1 MHLWKKQKLFWQSW
15 GLVYRRLIRNGYF
28 AYFDVRYHSTCTSLQ
43 QTAFTKIHNS
53 SIIYGSHICFKFLD
67 RPQISGQCNLFRYNK
82 TVLRSFCNIQFFHV
96 FNKFSE
102 VFFLLINVIF
112 VFDTF
117 CLLKKLIKKIYKYMF
132 KRWSWK
138 FWRNFKIKREHNM
151 ALFFSQVFKR
161 TFCFGQMQIW
171 CFAIHTNTRFNFI
184 YCIVSVEIILFK
196 KFLIKG
202 TIKFYSKANYCK

>member
-1 MHLWKKQKLFWQSW
+1 MATLPISMYGIIQHALHYSKPRLQKFIIRVLFMVPIYALNSW
-15 GLVYRRLIRNGYF
+15 IVLKFPASAIYLDTIRQCYEAFVIYNFFMYLINF
-28 AYFDVRYHSTCTSLQ
+28 LRY
-43 QTAFTKIHNS
+43 
-53 SIIYGSHICFKFLD
+53 
-67 RPQISGQCNLFRYNK
+67 
-82 TVLRSFCNIQFFHV
+82 
-96 FNKFSE
+96 
-102 VFFLLINVIF
+102 FFLLINVIF